1 MGVFLYQSG
10 QRVFWKPVW
19 FSLGSGF
26 IPSRI
31 RTQINIIQKNK
42 TCYFWHKMENCWIKS
57 SHANMWS
64 QTLDLSLH
72 AQDWLPFAC
81 SMWIIVI
88 PFEYVSIFAFPHTF
102 PGCELVLFQYCFLWG
117 EVVRT
122 CEIFRRFFIC
132 KTATSHVPVCLHLWD
147 EIIFIYTA
155 VSCVV
160 SEDLK
165 DFWPPEDGPVL
176 LKDVG
181 HDTKAKIEDQYLKF
195 CLLILSVA
203 NMYHVRYWGKGKSL
217 SPFCK
222 QQKPELSFWR
232 VKPYCLAKDQYFAV
246 ETRLKL

>member
-88 PFEYVSIFAFPHTF
+88 PFEYVSILLSHIHFQDVSWCFSNTVSSEVKWS
-102 PGCELVLFQYCFLWG
+102 ELVRFSVGFSFVKQQRLMSLCVY
-117 EVVRT
+117 T
-122 CEIFRRFFIC
+122 CEMKSSLFIQPF
-132 KTATSHVPVCLHLWD
+132 HVSWV
-147 EIIFIYTA
+147 
-155 VSCVV
+155 
-160 SEDLK
+160 
-165 DFWPPEDGPVL
+165 
-176 LKDVG
+176 
-181 HDTKAKIEDQYLKF
+181 KI
-195 CLLILSVA
+195 
-203 NMYHVRYWGKGKSL
+203 
-217 SPFCK
+217 
-222 QQKPELSFWR
+222 
-232 VKPYCLAKDQYFAV
+232 
-246 ETRLKL
+246 